1 MRIHNFLPEREEKME
16 RSDWSSMI
24 IQTQKQMQAMKGGG
38 IAENKQQVKMVEI
51 RELVKDEEQPRRNID
66 PESQEIK
73 ELSESIK
80 QHGVINPISVRQEG
94 NYYKIIAGERRF
106 IASKAAGLE
115 KVPVMVLNEKDKK
128 ECCLIQLAEN
138 IQRRDLT
145 PLEEAHAYERLK
157 EEFSIKGVELAEM
170 IKKDKGYISKM
181 LRIAR
186 IEESVQED
194 IVKNKNGVSKE
205 VLVLLSSFNPEEQKS
220 IWEKIRENPTETAL
234 TKEQLKLQ
242 VKVTKKR
249 VKIQR
254 NPKEVYDALHQM
266 IEKKGIESILKYISP
281 GKIKRL
287 LADIEKESE

>member
-1 MRIHNFLPEREEKME
+1 LRIHNFLPEREEKME

>member
-1 MRIHNFLPEREEKME
+1 ME

>member
-1 MRIHNFLPEREEKME
+1 
-16 RSDWSSMI
+16 
-24 IQTQKQMQAMKGGG
+24 
-38 IAENKQQVKMVEI
+38 
-51 RELVKDEEQPRRNID
+51 
-66 PESQEIK
+66 
-73 ELSESIK
+73 
-80 QHGVINPISVRQEG
+80 
-94 NYYKIIAGERRF
+94 
-106 IASKAAGLE
+106 
-115 KVPVMVLNEKDKK
+115 
-128 ECCLIQLAEN
+128 
-138 IQRRDLT
+138 
-145 PLEEAHAYERLK
+145 
-157 EEFSIKGVELAEM
+157 M